1 MDIKARGDIE
11 KLKEMGA
18 SVCFSEFHNT
28 VVIVVNGHKF
38 VGEWDNAIFDAYKY
52 FTGEYVISKSVQR
65 RLDIQLK
72 REWK

>member
-1 MDIKARGDIE
+1 
-11 KLKEMGA
+11 MGA

-38 VGEWDNAIFDAYKY
+38 IGKWENAILDAYKY
-52 FTGEYVISKSVQR
+52 FTGKSIISKSEQR

-72 REWK
+72 RDGK